1 MASSGSPR
9 RVPPSVGARVLN
21 LRFGM
26 PRGSHGPPTAPAK
39 RTTSVTDEQRATR
52 AQVLHPAPPAG
63 SLFSESTTTAHGWS
77 VVTSQS
83 RASVFRG
90 SSRQQIWRPVADT
103 EGEWPQSERSNAPRC
118 ETGTIFSPA
127 GDGQKSMVL
136 QEESAGRRLVPT
148 IRRGLRSG
156 RATSPPFGCAKTN
169 QNAKLSRRRP
179 QRAGHEPDPRRT
191 ARRPS
196 PTARS
201 RTRRSRAIRY
211 SPVSRRSAAT
221 CSPQTRPRPR

>member
-39 RTTSVTDEQRATR
+39 RTPSVTDEQRATR

-136 QEESAGRRLVPT
+136 QERKRRTATRADYSPRPSKRPRNQSSIRVRQDEPEREAESPSAAAP
-148 IRRGLRSG
+148 
-156 RATSPPFGCAKTN
+156 
-169 QNAKLSRRRP
+169 
-179 QRAGHEPDPRRT
+179 GHEPDPRRT

-201 RTRRSRAIRY
+201 RTRRSRAIR
-211 SPVSRRSAAT
+211 
-221 CSPQTRPRPR
+221 

>member
-136 QEESAGRRLVPT
+136 QER
-148 IRRGLRSG
+148 
-156 RATSPPFGCAKTN
+156 K
-169 QNAKLSRRRP
+169 
-179 QRAGHEPDPRRT
+179 RRT
-191 ARRPS
+191 ATRADYSPRPS
-196 PTARS
+196 KRPRNQS
-201 RTRRSRAIRY
+201 SIRVRQDEPEREPE
-211 SPVSRRSAAT
+211 SPSAAA
-221 CSPQTRPRPR
+221 RRA